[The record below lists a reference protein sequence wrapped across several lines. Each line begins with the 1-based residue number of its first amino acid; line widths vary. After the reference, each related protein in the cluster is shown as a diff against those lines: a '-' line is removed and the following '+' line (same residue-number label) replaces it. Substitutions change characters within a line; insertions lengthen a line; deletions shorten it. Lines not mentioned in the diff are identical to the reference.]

1 MYYNSFLYLVF
12 YFFNNV
18 LTENLTTEQNLLK
31 KLTGEN
37 FSKGEAEY
45 LWKRI
50 SDHKWYISERLGR
63 DVGLT
68 VAAIDY
74 LENIYE
80 SGKGQSK
87 LKRFNNSNLQ
97 IKGSLSSFA

>member
-12 YFFNNV
+12 YFFNHV
-18 LTENLTTEQNLLK
+18 LRENLSAEQSLLK
-31 KLTGEN
+31 KLTGED

-45 LWKRI
+45 LWTRI

-80 SGKGQSK
+80 SGKGLPK
-87 LKRFNNSNLQ
+87 LKRFNKSNLQ
-97 IKGSLSSFA
+97 VKGRLSSFA

>member
-12 YFFNNV
+12 YFFNQV

-31 KLTGEN
+31 KLTGED
-37 FSKGEAEY
+37 FSKREAEY
-45 LWKRI
+45 LWMRI

-68 VAAIDY
+68 VAAVDY

-87 LKRFNNSNLQ
+87 LNRFNKSNLQ
-97 IKGSLSSFA
+97 VKDRLSSFA